1 MNIIGGR
8 IDGTYDYD
16 DGVTHIHRKLTD
28 EEIKELFNN
37 IRLNTQF
44 ALPERLV
51 QDFIQDGS
59 IKPTFKKCI
68 HFNKE
73 DLHDM
78 IQRLKQKP
86 KNQKRKIPKKKTRKK
101 SENKKN
107 KKIQE

>member
-37 IRLNTQF
+37 IKLNSHF
-44 ALPERLV
+44 SLPERLV

-59 IKPTFKKCI
+59 IKPTFKKCT

-73 DLHDM
+73 DLHEM
-78 IQRLKQKP
+78 IQKLKQ
-86 KNQKRKIPKKKTRKK
+86 KNQKRKIPKKKTRR
-101 SENKKN
+101 NKKE
-107 KKIQE
+107 Q